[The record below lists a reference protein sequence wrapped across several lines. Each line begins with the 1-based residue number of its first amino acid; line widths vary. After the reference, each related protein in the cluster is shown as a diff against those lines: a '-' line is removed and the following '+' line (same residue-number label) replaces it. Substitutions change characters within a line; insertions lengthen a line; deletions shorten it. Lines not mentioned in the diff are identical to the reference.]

1 MSFYTALTGLNGSS
15 ADISATSNNIANVG
29 TTGFK
34 RSRVEFGDIF
44 ATSPLQNASSS
55 IGSGT
60 ILKGIKQQ
68 FTQGNIAASL
78 NALDLAISGQ
88 GFFALKPSLT
98 SAQTVYTRNG
108 SLNVNNDRYVVDS
121 AGQYLLTYPVNTDG
135 SVTAKDLDS
144 AVPLQLPVTS
154 GDPRATSDITL
165 GVNVNAASDVVT
177 DRPQFQDGYTFDPND
192 PETFSNS
199 TSITIFD
206 DLGNPTI
213 ATVYFI
219 KTQAASADD
228 PTNKYDTRLVIND
241 TIIDPDLVSA
251 VNDAGNQIF
260 VDRFGQQTTTIPDD
274 NYFIEGKGSPLYKLD
289 DLQTLVPSQP
299 AKISG
304 ESSSFDF
311 GEEGDK
317 LVEIVTDPLQFKA
330 TRDAG
335 NAGSD
340 VYWGKDFLLV
350 NVDDSDQPVS
360 IDINPGFYNAE
371 QLAEEVERAINAA
384 YGDDRKFQVEQNVDD
399 TISIDFQRVGADGTV
414 TQLPTPISVNLLGTA
429 GTSYVSDLIG
439 QENPKFSITSTSP
452 DFTKEQLLA
461 HSQVRINETL
471 NAYARSTTDSL
482 GVSALKFA
490 KSTGEKM
497 SVPLERNQIIE
508 LERRTLPKTIAASQ
522 SFKRSDVFGLRNGDY
537 SKSTLVFSPGAGV
550 SAPSISIS
558 KLATPS
564 FVLGKVTVVNNVI
577 YQGMGTYAD
586 VIGSIDSSKN
596 GTSGNDLQINLDQSF
611 ENKDF
616 SSDAVGSTS
625 ITGWT
630 VLNQKIELGSTV
642 LGGFASPTDGTY
654 PTNNGSL
661 GDASAATGTYT
672 TQIIQE
678 NGDKA
683 VQLRSSLNSSDGYAV
698 TRGPAIISDSSV
710 SVNAGDTISFDW
722 KAEGGSDAFDVYGYL
737 LNTAT
742 GDTIELINETG
753 TSEGASTSWAKVSKN
768 ISTAGTYKFIFV
780 SGSFDL
786 SGGRALGAQLYV
798 DKIDVTSNRTS
809 MINEDV
815 IGKITSL
822 VSFDSLSLAS
832 GVNPS
837 AANVEVTV
845 TDLTGNLPNQTL
857 LKTIE
862 GAHRTNHYL
871 SHTFVNKRPGL
882 KVFDGATKAYGFQGT
897 NLIEYSA
904 NNNSL
909 RVYLEDASEFTVG
922 ETVSLSGNL
931 GLNDQNSQIIT
942 GRDFKLVSVTQND
955 EGRSYIDLSTSGIP
969 MSDSDFAIGYEAATD
984 IFVLH
989 KPSDTM
995 EAFFEG
1001 SHPPYDGAKSEF
1013 RSGKIIIREVQG
1025 QRTSLYDNQDVV
1037 NEFAKNA
1044 ISIGGELITWSGSV
1058 QGDDKTALGIDSIQI
1073 SDDWVDEKNPLVKVG
1088 YDEVNQRLK
1097 FEVDRTVLGSGT
1109 ESNFNSF
1116 SVYGSSTQ
1124 SGTNNIGLTNADNA
1138 SQVQI
1143 RGGEVLFGGSFVAT
1157 GAEIQPNDKRYGI
1170 DVAYNSDLQNFT
1182 ISSGTTGEAIAADGA
1197 NNVETDQKRS
1207 NIQIGRHTISAT
1219 TGARIEAAYDV
1230 DATIIGGGDNSLFG
1244 LGATKD
1250 DFLFTAGTGL
1260 SAEPARAIGA
1270 SANEPLDTVFKLS
1283 SQNGDNIFNVSV
1295 NGISGII
1302 KVPATS
1308 YVGTTLAEAL
1318 QTRINQITDPITGDT
1333 IGGVTV
1339 SYSGESN
1346 SFTFST
1352 GTTGS
1357 DSTIKVKGAARLGL
1371 DDVPLG
1377 VGSVPEIYNLVQAT
1391 DVDGVALYVDANGEV
1406 VTNPPENMVEGYY
1419 PLYIDEGELTFDK
1432 TGKLVSPKNLVHYEK
1447 QEEGLSISLDIDFST
1462 STQLAQPFSVLTV
1475 DQDGFTSGRLDGI
1488 EIDSSGTIRANYTNG
1503 QNNPLGKIVVANFN
1517 NQNGL
1522 KQIGNAT
1529 YTETAVSGAPQ
1540 VGEAGAE
1547 GFGTVLSGSLE
1558 RSNVDITEEL
1568 VNLITAQRNF
1578 QASAKAIETTTGL
1591 TQTIINIRM

>member
-177 DRPQFQDGYTFDPND
+177 DRQQFQDGYAFDPND
-192 PETFSNS
+192 PGTFSNS

-251 VNDAGNQIF
+251 VDDAGNQIF

-299 AKISG
+299 AKIAG
-304 ESSSFDF
+304 ETSSFDF

-330 TRDAG
+330 TRDGG
-335 NAGSD
+335 NTNSD
-340 VYWGKDFLLV
+340 VYWGKDFLLI

-360 IDINPGFYNAE
+360 IDLNPGFYNAE
-371 QLAEEVERAINAA
+371 QLAAEVERAVNVA
-384 YGDDRKFQVEQNVDD
+384 YGDDRKFQIEQNVDD
-399 TISIDFQRVGADGTV
+399 TITIDFQRVGADGTES
-414 TQLPTPISVNLLGTA
+414 QLAAPIAVKLLGA
-429 GTSYVSDLIG
+429 NGSSYVSDLIG
-439 QENPKFSITSTSP
+439 AADSKFSITSTSP
-452 DFTKEQLLA
+452 DFTKEQFLA
-461 HSQVRINETL
+461 HSQARINETL
-471 NAYARSTTDSL
+471 NEYGRGATDPL
-482 GVSALKFA
+482 AISALKFA
-490 KSTGEKM
+490 KSKGEKIN
-497 SVPLERNQIIE
+497 SVYEYTQVVELQRTDDATDKHFMVHSYFNKRPSLSVFTE
-508 LERRTLPKTIAASQ
+508 LEPVVAGPADAVGDTNLLEYDATNNRIRLFVNDVTNFETQRSITLAGDHKFGTARPDLNGRSFTINSVTTYTAN
-522 SFKRSDVFGLRNGDY
+522 DVGYDANYGNKGY
-537 SKSTLVFSPGAGV
+537 
-550 SAPSISIS
+550 
-558 KLATPS
+558 
-564 FVLGKVTVVNNVI
+564 
-577 YQGMGTYAD
+577 
-586 VIGSIDSSKN
+586 IDI
-596 GTSGNDLQINLDQSF
+596 GTSGL
-611 ENKDF
+611 
-616 SSDAVGSTS
+616 AV
-625 ITGWT
+625 
-630 VLNQKIELGSTV
+630 
-642 LGGFASPTDGTY
+642 
-654 PTNNGSL
+654 
-661 GDASAATGTYT
+661 
-672 TQIIQE
+672 
-678 NGDKA
+678 
-683 VQLRSSLNSSDGYAV
+683 
-698 TRGPAIISDSSV
+698 
-710 SVNAGDTISFDW
+710 
-722 KAEGGSDAFDVYGYL
+722 
-737 LNTAT
+737 
-742 GDTIELINETG
+742 
-753 TSEGASTSWAKVSKN
+753 
-768 ISTAGTYKFIFV
+768 
-780 SGSFDL
+780 
-786 SGGRALGAQLYV
+786 
-798 DKIDVTSNRTS
+798 
-809 MINEDV
+809 
-815 IGKITSL
+815 
-822 VSFDSLSLAS
+822 
-832 GVNPS
+832 
-837 AANVEVTV
+837 
-845 TDLTGNLPNQTL
+845 
-857 LKTIE
+857 
-862 GAHRTNHYL
+862 
-871 SHTFVNKRPGL
+871 
-882 KVFDGATKAYGFQGT
+882 
-897 NLIEYSA
+897 
-904 NNNSL
+904 
-909 RVYLEDASEFTVG
+909 
-922 ETVSLSGNL
+922 
-931 GLNDQNSQIIT
+931 
-942 GRDFKLVSVTQND
+942 
-955 EGRSYIDLSTSGIP
+955 
-969 MSDSDFAIGYEAATD
+969 SDSDFKVKSADATVFALTSAAASEPK
-984 IFVLH
+984 V
-989 KPSDTM
+989 

-1001 SHPPYDGAKSEF
+1001 AHAVYEGAEEQYS
-1013 RSGKIIIREVQG
+1013 SGKIIIREKQG
-1025 QRTSLYDNQDVV
+1025 ATADTSKGAFVAVDKKIDNATGNANLANDNLSLLGLQNLHHPVVLKEPASIAAGKTWQLTLTTGGVDTVIETAANVGGANGTGTAGDVFAALNAKAADFTAAGYSITYDAASNPKTFTINRDDMRDFSVKKSDAGNNPTTEALDVSITGKDGT
-1037 NEFAKNA
+1037 FAALTTTAVTSTVLEK
-1044 ISIGGELITWSGSV
+1044 SSV
-1058 QGDDKTALGIDSIQI
+1058 
-1073 SDDWVDEKNPLVKVG
+1073 DWVDEKNPPVRVG
-1088 YDEVNQRLK
+1088 YDAVYQRLS

-1116 SVYGSSTQ
+1116 SVYGLSSQ
-1124 SGTNNIGLTNADNA
+1124 SGTNNLGLTNADN
-1138 SQVQI
+1138 SPKVQI
-1143 RGGEVLFGGSFVAT
+1143 RGGEILYSDSFVAT

-1170 DVAYNSDLQNFT
+1170 KVGYNSDLQNFT
-1182 ISSGTTGEAIAADGA
+1182 ISSGTTGEQIAANGA
-1197 NNVETDQKRS
+1197 NGVTTDQKRS
-1207 NIQIGRHTISAT
+1207 NIQIGRHTISAV
-1219 TGARIEAAYDV
+1219 TGARIDAAYDV
-1230 DATIIGGGDNSLFG
+1230 NATIIGGGDNSLFG

-1260 SAEPARAIGA
+1260 SAQPASAIGA

-1283 SQNGDNIFNVSV
+1283 SQNGDNVFNVSV
-1295 NGISGII
+1295 NGVSGII
-1302 KVPATS
+1302 EVPATS

-1318 QTRINQITDPITGDT
+1318 ETRINQITDSTTGDA

-1339 SYSGESN
+1339 SYSSEN
-1346 SFTFST
+1346 NNFTFST

-1391 DVDGVALYVDANGEV
+1391 NADGVALFVDANGEV
-1406 VTNPPENMVEGYY
+1406 VTNPPENMVDGYY